1 VSPDSEPE
9 PPDAASDDSDS
20 SASVAVVMA
29 SFRRLAAAMA
39 PNVTRRPRARRA
51 LGAMALPIA
60 PHSQRDVIDS
70 SMPVIAMFPLRAV
83 LFPYM
88 PLALRVFEE
97 RYRVMLAR
105 VLAEESAEFGVV
117 LIERGSEAG
126 GGEQRFDVAT
136 VAEIHEIG
144 AIDDDIA
151 VVARGERRVEV
162 VEWLDDDP
170 HPLAIVRD
178 IPDLEWD
185 EAIRPLREQ
194 AELVVRRAVA
204 RASEFV
210 ELPWNSDAEISDDP
224 VESSWQL
231 AGMAPIGQLDQL
243 ALLRSTSLRQLL
255 TKLMEFTID
264 SGETIAAAFVD
275 DELDAELA
283 ATIDEEVGEQPE
295 NGDDEENGSDEE
307 PDDTESNSPS

>member
-39 PNVTRRPRARRA
+39 PNVTKRPRARRA